1 MKTREEINKK
11 IGELT
16 HIELSKLDYIIKS
29 CERIKDRLKI
39 DEETLKDLSNMYAEI
54 HIIKESFTRRL
65 IHILKQDHMVS

>member
-65 IHILKQDHMVS
+65 IRILKQDHMIS